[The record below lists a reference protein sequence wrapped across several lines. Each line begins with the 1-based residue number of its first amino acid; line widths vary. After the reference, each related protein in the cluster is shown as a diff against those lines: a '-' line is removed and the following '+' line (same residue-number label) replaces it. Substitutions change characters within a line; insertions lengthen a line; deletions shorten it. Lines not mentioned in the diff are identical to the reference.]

1 MEPDLAAEAGRR
13 SGPTPIQVIAAGL
26 LLVAVGVAV
35 WAVQERPQLT
45 VAEVE
50 LLAGTVL
57 GPADLALMEAVFD
70 RADLS
75 GHRVEAGRL
84 FVSRGRRSSYLRA
97 LVDAGALP
105 PEFGGSLR
113 RAVENDSPWRSQ
125 ASQADRLR
133 IATQEELSLVI
144 RTMPGIEQAA
154 VLYDLKAG
162 GQLFPDRGERIQ
174 TASVSV
180 RTEPGAT
187 LDAHRVQAIRVLV
200 ASSIA
205 GLRAERVAVTDLRS
219 GRVYDGPL
227 VSDAELIASDPD
239 RARAVAYERHVTAKI
254 RQALSFMPN
263 AVVEVNA
270 SSCLPALTEPDTRPA
285 AHQLPRAAA
294 NAPAT
299 VSVTKAPAN
308 RGAVPKRVVQVSI
321 AIPEGYLLK
330 VRERRPGAS
339 QAAGDA
345 ASTELDRLERLVAG
359 LVPISPPWDHAR
371 VTITRFPGQLAA
383 AMLPVEPLQPAVPE
397 VARPAAVT
405 AGREAAAA
413 PQPPASAEPIDRM
426 LAGLPLS
433 GERSIVLAVSLG
445 LAVLGGLALLLGGS
459 KRQLPQPLPGGPRDA
474 IDWSTLRRP
483 GSFDTHREAA

>member
-1 MEPDLAAEAGRR
+1 MEPALADEAGRR
-13 SGPTPIQVIAAGL
+13 TGPTPIQVIAAGL
-26 LLVAVGVAV
+26 VLVAVGVAV
-35 WAVQERPQLT
+35 WSVQERPQVT
-45 VAEVE
+45 VEEVE

-70 RADLS
+70 RAELS
-75 GHRVEAGRL
+75 GHRVEEGRL
-84 FVSRGRRSSYLRA
+84 FVSRGRQSSYLRA

-125 ASQADRLR
+125 ASQAERLR

-154 VLYDLKAG
+154 VLYDLEAG
-162 GQLFPDRGERIQ
+162 GQLFRDRRETIQ

-219 GRVYDGPL
+219 GRVHDGPL
-227 VSDAELIASDPD
+227 VSDAELVASDPD

-254 RQALSFMPN
+254 RQALSFIPN
-263 AVVEVNA
+263 VVVEVNA
-270 SSCLPALTEPDTRPA
+270 SPSPPEPTEPDARSA
-285 AHQLPRAAA
+285 ARQLPRAAA

-299 VSVTKAPAN
+299 LSATPATGS
-308 RGAVPKRVVQVSI
+308 RGPGQKRVVQVSI
-321 AIPEGYLLK
+321 AIPEGYLVK
-330 VRERRPGAS
+330 VREQSPEPG
-339 QAAGDA
+339 QAVGDP

-359 LVPISPPWDHAR
+359 LVPMSPPWDHAH
-371 VTITRFPGQLAA
+371 VTITRFSGQQMAA
-383 AMLPVEPLQPAVPE
+383 LLPVEPLQPAIPT
-397 VARPAAVT
+397 VAQPAAV
-405 AGREAAAA
+405 AARGEAVAA
-413 PQPPASAEPIDRM
+413 PQLPTPAEPIGRM

-445 LAVLGGLALLLGGS
+445 LAVLGGLTLLLGGS
-459 KRQLPQPLPGGPRDA
+459 KRKLPQPLPSGPRDA

-483 GSFDTHREAA
+483 TAFDAQREAA